1 MGGETERK
9 HDIGGEI
16 ERRLGHEKE
25 RKEAMGGEIEE
36 AGHGRVVWLARL
48 MGERRVRESWAAG
61 GYSQYPCR
69 VEGRETIEWE

>member
-16 ERRLGHEKE
+16 ERRLGHGKE
-25 RKEAMGGEIEE
+25 RKEAMGGGIEE

-48 MGERRVRESWAAG
+48 MGEGVERKLGRRRV
-61 GYSQYPCR
+61 YPCR
-69 VEGRETIEWE
+69 VEGRERIEWE